1 VFVETHELLFSLAV
15 AAAAGLLIGLERE
28 RSGGAVK
35 GRSDF
40 AGGVRTHPLVA
51 LAGALAMIL
60 ARAVG
65 PAPLAIAFLALGAF
79 VALGYARDLRAA
91 GERGMT
97 SEVAF
102 LVTFLLGALSAAS
115 ELAPPERRFLAVSAT
130 AVGVTLLLS
139 AKPFL
144 RPFAQRL
151 SQDDVLSALKFL
163 VLAVVVLPLLPD
175 RNLGPLEAL
184 NPLRIGVLVAL
195 VVAVDLVGYATV
207 RLLGPE
213 RGLGLTGLVGGLAS
227 STAVTLSM
235 SARAKEDPAATT
247 GCLLAVLLACSVSFL
262 RVLVLVTVVSPG
274 LLGAVAG
281 PLGAMAAA
289 GVALCVLVYL
299 RSSRSRLRAELE
311 ISNPVELT
319 SALKFGVFFAAVLLA
334 TKAASRYLGTGG
346 TYLAAFVAGLADV
359 DAITLSMAGLAR
371 QGMAEGV
378 AATAIF
384 LATASNA
391 LFKTGLA
398 IVAGGW
404 RFGRWVGVALA
415 LTLVA
420 GVAGAIPLWRG

>member
-1 VFVETHELLFSLAV
+1 MEEHELLLSLAV

-28 RSGGAVK
+28 RSGGAGK
-35 GRSDF
+35 GRAAF
-40 AGGVRTHPLVA
+40 AGGARTHPLAA
-51 LAGALAMIL
+51 LAGALGMIL
-60 ARAVG
+60 AQAAG
-65 PAPLAIAFLALGAF
+65 PAPLAIAFLALGTF
-79 VALGYARDLRAA
+79 VALGYARDLRGS

-102 LVTFLLGALSAAS
+102 VVTFLLGAVAAATD
-115 ELAPPERRFLAVSAT
+115 LAPADRRFLAVAAT

-151 SQDDVLSALKFL
+151 SQDDLLSALKFL

-175 RNLGPLEAL
+175 RDMGPLDAL
-184 NPLRIGVLVAL
+184 NPFEIGILVVLVA
-195 VVAVDLVGYATV
+195 AVDFVGYAAI

-235 SARAKEDPAATT
+235 SARAKEDPGAIL
-247 GCLLAVLLACSVSFL
+247 GCLLAVLLAGAVSFL
-262 RVLVLVTVVSPG
+262 RVIGLVAAVSPG
-274 LLGAVAG
+274 LLSSVAW
-281 PLGAMAAA
+281 PLGAMAAT
-289 GVALCVLVYL
+289 GFALCGLVYV
-299 RSSRSRLRAELE
+299 RSRRSRDRAELE
-311 ISNPVELT
+311 ITNPVELT
-319 SALKFGVFFAAVLLA
+319 SALKFGALFAAVLLGTQAA
-334 TKAASRYLGTGG
+334 THYLGTGG
-346 TYLAAFVAGLADV
+346 TYAAALVGGLADV

-371 QGMAEGV
+371 QGMAAPV
-378 AATAIF
+378 AAIAIF

-404 RFGRWVGVALA
+404 RFGRWVGLALA
-415 LTLVA
+415 LSVVA
-420 GVAGAIPLWRG
+420 GLAGALPLWRG